1 MPDGCQWK
9 TECKKSTDAVK
20 WVEKKSSQIAKAHLS
35 CFISFFFCLFCRVGG
50 GELDVWKL
58 VVDL

>member
-1 MPDGCQWK
+1 MPDGCQR
-9 TECKKSTDAVK
+9 KSTDAAK

-35 CFISFFFCLFCRVGG
+35 CFIRVFFFFSVFSAGL
-50 GELDVWKL
+50 EDVWEP